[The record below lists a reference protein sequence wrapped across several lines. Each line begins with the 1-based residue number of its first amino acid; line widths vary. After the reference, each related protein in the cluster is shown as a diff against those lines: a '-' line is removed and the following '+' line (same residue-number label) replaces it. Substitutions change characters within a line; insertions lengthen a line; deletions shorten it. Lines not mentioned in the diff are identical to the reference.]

1 MVFWIFV
8 VATCALSIAADV
20 RWHEKALQAAEQGL
34 LLPLKRSGIRFI
46 ILAILLVLLV
56 LSLFLQGSAI
66 FFFLANCCN
75 DAVEKHSCPD
85 KAK

>member
-8 VATCALSIAADV
+8 AATCALSIAADV

-34 LLPLKRSGIRFI
+34 FLPLKRSGIRFI

-56 LSLFLQGSAI
+56 FSLFL
-66 FFFLANCCN
+66 
-75 DAVEKHSCPD
+75 
-85 KAK
+85 